1 MGLAQG
7 LGPLAWVGREALGV
21 LFWAVLSQTARPP
34 HCHGREMAAHVLT
47 EPCLGSPW
55 ARGDCP
61 HFSPSLLSLFICTAL
76 SWPPPRPGARGVPAP
91 TPPGLLLLQRRAP
104 DSAASRVIANWGEKG
119 PDCLAGPEERRGRL
133 KEPEKVASFAQQLP
147 LETFADYVSAGGQ
160 GARAEG
166 RLGSHP
172 PRALTMRSLSA
183 PRAARSG

>member
-1 MGLAQG
+1 MF
-7 LGPLAWVGREALGV
+7 GV
-21 LFWAVLSQTARPP
+21 P
-34 HCHGREMAAHVLT
+34 
-47 EPCLGSPW
+47 LGS
-55 ARGDCP
+55 RGLSS
-61 HFSPSLLSLFICTAL
+61 FSPPLSFPFSFAQL
-76 SWPPPRPGARGVPAP
+76 SPGLPPGPVPAGVPAP
-91 TPPGLLLLQRRAP
+91 TPPSLLLLQRRAP

-147 LETFADYVSAGGQ
+147 PETFADYVSAGEQ